1 MQKRRYLRA
10 DTAPARVGVLAAA
23 WDKLH
28 RFQWVKYAS
37 PKARRLSQ
45 ASPQERLPI
54 TILRLRCRSVR
65 DSIHIVIMEV

>member
-23 WDKLH
+23 WAKLH

-37 PKARRLSQ
+37 PKAHRLSP
-45 ASPQERLPI
+45 ASPQERLPT
-54 TILRLRCRSVR
+54 TILHLRRSSAR
-65 DSIHIVIMEV
+65 DSIHIVIMSV